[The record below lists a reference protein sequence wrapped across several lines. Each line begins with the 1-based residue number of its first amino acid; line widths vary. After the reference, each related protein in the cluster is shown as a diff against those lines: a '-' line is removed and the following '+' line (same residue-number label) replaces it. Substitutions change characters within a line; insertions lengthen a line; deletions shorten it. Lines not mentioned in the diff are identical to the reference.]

1 MTNERQQRA
10 ARAEQM
16 RKEREK
22 ADKRQRNMIT
32 VGIVVI
38 VVALIA
44 AGGWA
49 IKSASDDRKAETKVI
64 TPKGATSE
72 FGLPYTSAD
81 AGGTSASNPVKVV
94 LYEDFQCPVCQAF
107 EQANGQ
113 FLDQKV
119 KSGEIEIEYRILNF
133 LDRASQN
140 EYSSRA
146 GNAAICA
153 FESGGGEAYKK
164 VHDLLYANQPQ
175 ENTAGPEDNALVDTL
190 KSTGVDDAESC
201 VLKHRFVPWIKEGT
215 DRSRDDKV
223 SGTPTVRIDGKDVK
237 GQGGG
242 VPQAADLQKA
252 IDAAKKG

>member
-1 MTNERQQRA
+1 
-10 ARAEQM
+10 M

-38 VVALIA
+38 VIALVA

-64 TPKGATSE
+64 QPKGATPE
-72 FGLPYTSAD
+72 HGIPYTSAD
-81 AGGTSASNPVKVV
+81 AGGQSSSNPVKVV

-133 LDRASQN
+133 LDRSSQN
-140 EYSSRA
+140 QYSSRA

-175 ENTAGPEDNALVDTL
+175 ENTAGPEDNDLVSSL
-190 KSTGVDDAESC
+190 KSAGVEDADSC
-201 VLKHRFVPWIKEGT
+201 VLKHRFVPWIVEGT
-215 DRSRDDKV
+215 DQSRDDKV
-223 SGTPTVRIDGKDVK
+223 TGTPTVRIDGKDVK

-242 VPQAADLQKA
+242 IPQAADIQKA
-252 IDAAKKG
+252 IDAAKKS

>member
-1 MTNERQQRA
+1 
-10 ARAEQM
+10 M

-38 VVALIA
+38 VVALIG

-49 IKSASDDRKAETKVI
+49 IKSASDDRKAVKDVI
-64 TPKGATSE
+64 QPKGATSE

-113 FLDQKV
+113 FLNEKV

-190 KSTGVDDAESC
+190 KSAGVDDAESC
-201 VLKHRFVPWIKEGT
+201 VLKHKFVPWIKKGT
-215 DRSRDDKV
+215 DQSRDDNV
-223 SGTPTVRIDGKDVK
+223 GGTPTVRIDGKDVK